1 MIPMYMK
8 EGYSGAYSAIQYGLK
23 GDVVYILDRTH
34 DGMALVMNENGL
46 KFYFHES
53 KLSQTKI
60 ERDAIISTKQGLK
73 RKI

>member
-23 GDVVYILDRTH
+23 GDIVYILDREN

-60 ERDAIISTKQGLK
+60 EKDAIIPTKQGSK
-73 RKI
+73 RKV

>member
-1 MIPMYMK
+1 MYMK
-8 EGYSGAYSAIQYGLK
+8 EGYSGAYSAIQYGIK
-23 GDVVYILDRTH
+23 GDVVYILDREH

-60 ERDAIISTKQGLK
+60 ERDAIIPTKQALK